1 MKKLCADYSYLVT
14 ILAFI
19 FVPISLASSIYGM
32 NVQQINDTAHDMW
45 NFVVLAISM
54 LTVACIAWLLCRA
67 VIRARSN
74 WRYLSRYMQA
84 KNANL
89 EGTRVYKFKSAKAI
103 RKLDQTI
110 EKQQEE
116 VRIIDGSV
124 MKDRAKRWA
133 CYLGLISLE
142 RLGIESRDLPVDDVW
157 YPSVKHMYD

>member
-1 MKKLCADYSYLVT
+1 
-14 ILAFI
+14 
-19 FVPISLASSIYGM
+19 
-32 NVQQINDTAHDMW
+32 
-45 NFVVLAISM
+45 
-54 LTVACIAWLLCRA
+54 
-67 VIRARSN
+67 
-74 WRYLSRYMQA
+74 MQA